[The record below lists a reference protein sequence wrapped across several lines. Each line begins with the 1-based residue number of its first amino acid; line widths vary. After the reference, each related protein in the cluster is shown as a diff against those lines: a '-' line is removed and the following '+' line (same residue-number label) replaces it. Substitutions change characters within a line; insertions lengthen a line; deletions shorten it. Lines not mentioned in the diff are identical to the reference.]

1 MSLPEFACL
10 ITAADQKEVEEDIGR
25 ALERRNLEIIVS
37 SALMDGA
44 PVAFENFE
52 YLYQYPFF
60 PSRSNRE
67 KDESQNIE
75 DKNVDEDGAAS
86 LPEASAFVSDSTDSQ
101 LFQRQPWTA
110 S

>member
-1 MSLPEFACL
+1 MVFRVRKSIRDAVFRP
-10 ITAADQKEVEEDIGR
+10 
-25 ALERRNLEIIVS
+25 
-37 SALMDGA
+37 ALMDGA

-60 PSRSNRE
+60 PSRSDRE
-67 KDESQNIE
+67 KDESQGVE

-86 LPEASAFVSDSTDSQ
+86 LPDGSSVDSEPTYSQ
-101 LFQRQPWTA
+101 VIKLQPWTL

>member
-1 MSLPEFACL
+1 
-10 ITAADQKEVEEDIGR
+10 
-25 ALERRNLEIIVS
+25 
-37 SALMDGA
+37 MDGA

-67 KDESQNIE
+67 KDESQSLE
-75 DKNVDEDGAAS
+75 DKNVDEDGGAS
-86 LPEASAFVSDSTDSQ
+86 LPDASAFVSESTDSQ
-101 LFQRQPWTA
+101 LIERHSWTA

>member
-1 MSLPEFACL
+1 MVFKVRKSMRDAVFRP
-10 ITAADQKEVEEDIGR
+10 
-25 ALERRNLEIIVS
+25 
-37 SALMDGA
+37 ALMDGA

-67 KDESQNIE
+67 KDESQSLE
-75 DKNVDEDGAAS
+75 EKKVDEDGVAS
-86 LPEASAFVSDSTDSQ
+86 LPDASAFVSESTDSQ
-101 LFQRQPWTA
+101 LIKRHSWTA

>member
-1 MSLPEFACL
+1 MVFRVRKS
-10 ITAADQKEVEEDIGR
+10 I
-25 ALERRNLEIIVS
+25 RNAVFRP
-37 SALMDGA
+37 ALMDGA

-60 PSRSNRE
+60 PSRSKRE
-67 KDESQNIE
+67 KDESQGVE

-86 LPEASAFVSDSTDSQ
+86 LPDASAVVSEPTYLQ
-101 LFQRQPWTA
+101 VTKRQPWTL